1 MAEYSKALKKN
12 PDEAG
17 RNARA
22 QMYTKSLE
30 GGPPSTEYASK
41 GSKTEGPND
50 VVAHKAPRNPKGG
63 GK

>member
-1 MAEYSKALKKN
+1 MADTSKALKKN

-17 RNARA
+17 RNARP

-30 GGPPSTEYASK
+30 GGPPSSEYVSK

-50 VVAHKAPRNPKGG
+50 TVAKKAPRNSSK
-63 GK
+63 

>member
-12 PDEAG
+12 PDVAG
-17 RNARA
+17 RNAKP
-22 QMYTKSLE
+22 QMYYKSLE

-50 VVAHKAPRNPKGG
+50 VIARKAPRNPK
-63 GK
+63 

>member
-1 MAEYSKALKKN
+1 MADYSKALKKN

-17 RNARA
+17 RNARP
-22 QMYTKSLE
+22 QHYTKSLE

-50 VVAHKAPRNPKGG
+50 VIAKQAKRNRK
-63 GK
+63 

>member
-1 MAEYSKALKKN
+1 MAESYRNALKKN

-17 RNARA
+17 RNARPV
-22 QMYTKSLE
+22 MYTKSLE

-50 VVAHKAPRNPKGG
+50 VIARKVKRNPKS
-63 GK
+63 